1 MKVKK
6 HNLLVIASIVWLFAG
21 FNILRIGIKTYANY
35 LSLFN
40 FAISVVI
47 FLIFWSMVFYKLTV
61 KHTDRINNYETEKQF
76 FLNFF
81 DLKSFIIMAFM
92 ITFGITIRSFNLL
105 PDRFIAI
112 FYTGLGSALFMAGIL
127 FGRNY
132 LIKRRK
138 LIKED

>member
-6 HNLLVIASIVWLFAG
+6 YNLLVIASIVWLFAG
-21 FNILRIGIKTYANY
+21 FNILRIGIQTYVNY

-40 FAISVVI
+40 FAISILI

-61 KHTDRINNYETEKQF
+61 KHTDRINNYENEKQF

-92 ITFGITIRSFNLL
+92 ITFGITIRTFNLL
-105 PDRFIAI
+105 PDKFIAI

-132 LIKRRK
+132 LIKR
-138 LIKED
+138 KELTKEG